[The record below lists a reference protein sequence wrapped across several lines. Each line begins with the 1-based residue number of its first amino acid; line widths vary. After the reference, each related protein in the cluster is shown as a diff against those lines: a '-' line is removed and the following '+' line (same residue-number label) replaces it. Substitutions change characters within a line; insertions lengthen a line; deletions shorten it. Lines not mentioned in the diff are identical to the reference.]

1 VSFDLETLLGLLFF
15 VVFIV
20 LPLVTRSRSKQ
31 QRGRPGVPQRPPGQG
46 AQGRTVPGTGAAG
59 QGGTP
64 TTLGRTTTASRGAA
78 GGRQGGAS
86 TASGTPSDSPLAM
99 LEEIRRRVQE
109 AQERER
115 TAGRGGGGGGSG
127 SATPAS
133 TSTSARPATTT
144 TGSAAATSAATQA
157 PPSTGRSGRPLVAS
171 DPFERGLVGGAEQ
184 RPAPSAPL
192 GREGAVRSEVPQRA
206 SAPPQ
211 LARSR
216 STIDGADVPTVRRWA
231 TARAATRRNGDGLG
245 ARLGAL
251 GLDRMDRSTILHGL
265 IWHEILDEPAAYRR
279 LRRQRSRPL

>member
-1 VSFDLETLLGLLFF
+1 MSFDLETLLGLFFF

-78 GGRQGGAS
+78 GGGQGGAS

-115 TAGRGGGGGGSG
+115 GAGRTDGSGGSG
-127 SATPAS
+127 SATQAS
-133 TSTSARPATTT
+133 SSTTSRPATTT
-144 TGSAAATSAATQA
+144 TSAASTRAAAQTA
-157 PPSTGRSGRPLVAS
+157 PRTGRSGRPLVAS

-184 RPAPSAPL
+184 RPAPPASL
-192 GREGAVRSEVPQRA
+192 GREGAVRSDVPQRA

-216 STIDGADVPTVRRWA
+216 SMIDGADVPTVRRWA
-231 TARAATRRNGDGLG
+231 TGRAATRRSGDGLG